1 MDYQKQKCSL
11 EEHKESEAISYCQEC
26 NIFMCNKCDKVHLSI
41 RKNHHIFSLDKN
53 VKEIFTSF
61 SKEEKHLYELENIY
75 KIHDRLYYEQ
85 STTNIKN
92 KGNTQHTNSV
102 IRNAKVI
109 VGEKKTNLKKNVD
122 ILEKL
127 YKKYKIFIFFITTI
141 LSLLFIFLDLKKYS
155 LFNNSYYPMNI
166 TLIENAENSYKELF
180 FNLIDKSLNTNESLI
195 KEEKEKL
202 LNFLSEKNKKQI
214 VPKNTIFCECKYK
227 FDNLLIYLN
236 KILFYSDII
245 GYNHVILDKKNF
257 WFIRNTT
264 YIEKYNLTIEVDD
277 KSKYKNSFNNDV
289 LYFNSCPFYHFIYK
303 FKTDIRILY
312 LKDEMLKNL
321 PK

>member
-1 MDYQKQKCSL
+1 M
-11 EEHKESEAISYCQEC
+11 
-26 NIFMCNKCDKVHLSI
+26 
-41 RKNHHIFSLDKN
+41 
-53 VKEIFTSF
+53 
-61 SKEEKHLYELENIY
+61 
-75 KIHDRLYYEQ
+75 
-85 STTNIKN
+85 
-92 KGNTQHTNSV
+92 
-102 IRNAKVI
+102 
-109 VGEKKTNLKKNVD
+109 
-122 ILEKL
+122 
-127 YKKYKIFIFFITTI
+127 
-141 LSLLFIFLDLKKYS
+141 DLKKYS

-166 TLIENAENSYKELF
+166 TLIENAENFYKELF